1 MHLQRQET
9 TIKSFYASGVTIV
22 PILQISIM
30 KMVLFGGK
38 EEVYE
43 LIILILLY
51 YAVLLI
57 VAGIVSAVPVAEEEA
72 DRLIWAWTDCKTQTE
87 MSELCC
93 Q

>member
-1 MHLQRQET
+1 
-9 TIKSFYASGVTIV
+9 
-22 PILQISIM
+22 
-30 KMVLFGGK
+30 MVLIAGK
-38 EEVYE
+38 NNNTN
-43 LIILILLY
+43 LITLPKLN